1 MGPRYA
7 ALTSTIPV
15 EPFSPPFH
23 LSFHRFFLE
32 RLPLIKEF
40 LSLCE
45 SKIYLNLSIDKV
57 ELDWNQRI
65 SPLLYFA
72 NEAFDLLF
80 VKEEF
85 PRPQWIMIQSVRLGV
100 RTDMGID
107 QKNFAPFDITI
118 TIPQVDLSLPQGF
131 DLRPEQGDPGPVG
144 LFDKVVMKCLSV
156 LTNQLFSHLSKPHI
170 EHRAKRI
177 AKKTHDRVIKGNMPS
192 RISSIIL

>member
-23 LSFHRFFLE
+23 LSFHGLLLE
-32 RLPLIKEF
+32 SLSLIKEF

-45 SKIYLNLSIDKV
+45 SKIYLNVSIDKV

-85 PRPQWIMIQSVRLGV
+85 PRPQWIMIQSVRLGI
-100 RTDMGID
+100 RADMSID
-107 QKNFAPFDITI
+107 QKNFALFDITV
-118 TIPQVDLSLPQGF
+118 TIPQVDLSLSQGF
-131 DLRPEQGDPGPVG
+131 DLGPKEGDPGLVG
-144 LFDKVVMKCLSV
+144 LFDKVVMKCLFV
-156 LTNQLFSHLSKPHI
+156 LTNQLLAHFTL
-170 EHRAKRI
+170 
-177 AKKTHDRVIKGNMPS
+177 
-192 RISSIIL
+192 ILAELLV

>member
-32 RLPLIKEF
+32 SLPLIKEF

-45 SKIYLNLSIDKV
+45 SKIYLHLSIDKV

-80 VKEEF
+80 VKEEL
-85 PRPQWIMIQSVRLGV
+85 PRPQWIMIQSVRLGI
-100 RTDMGID
+100 RADMSID
-107 QKNFAPFDITI
+107 QKNFVPFDITI
-118 TIPQVDLSLPQGF
+118 TIPQVDLSLSQGF
-131 DLRPEQGDPGPVG
+131 DLRPEQGDPGLVG
-144 LFDKVVMKCLSV
+144 LFDKVVMKCLFV
-156 LTNQLFSHLSKPHI
+156 LTNQLLAHLSKPRI
-170 EHRAKRI
+170 EHQANRI
-177 AKKTHDRVIKGNMPS
+177 AKITHDRVIKGNMPS
-192 RISSIIL
+192 RILSIIL